1 MKKQKQKKIGARK
14 EEKEPALEA
23 SKSEESPVSAEP
35 PIQDVDG
42 TKEEDQ
48 VDSKAPEETVSD
60 LTSTSHQR
68 QASLSLQSK
77 MRSSSFRASSGGPLS
92 PNYAPFSPDGD
103 TAPDIYRKQAL
114 RIEELEKETKRLAK
128 EASDGER
135 RWRKAE
141 EELEELREAE
151 DDTTP
156 KMGTRPESSGE
167 LDKLVRFFVTYR
179 VLSLLITPFRGV
191 KSQLSNDK
199 TPNFKP
205 KPHEPQDMA
214 PHPPYP

>member
-1 MKKQKQKKIGARK
+1 M
-14 EEKEPALEA
+14 
-23 SKSEESPVSAEP
+23 
-35 PIQDVDG
+35 DG
-42 TKEEDQ
+42 TKEEEGG
-48 VDSKAPEETVSD
+48 DSKAPEETISD
-60 LTSTSHQR
+60 LNPTAHQR
-68 QASLSLQSK
+68 QPSLSLQSK
-77 MRSSSFRASSGGPLS
+77 MRSSSFRAASGGPLS